1 MLGMNYITDQICNSS
16 TKPTLAIV
24 SYNGHTYMKFTSY
37 GFKNI
42 LTAKPYQMISI

>member
-16 TKPTLAIV
+16 TKPTLPIV
-24 SYNGHTYMKFTSY
+24 SYNGQTYMKFTSY

-42 LTAKPYQMISI
+42 LNAKPYQMMSI